1 MSRGS
6 GELVRRRRS
15 GAEIQRLGALYQSS
29 GLSRSDFC
37 RRHGM
42 GLSTLGRY
50 LQRQKKSFSGSDGGD
65 ESRLVA
71 VELAPV
77 DAVAS
82 AGVLTVLLSN
92 GRRVEVGRGFDAE
105 TLARLVAVLGRL

>member
-71 VELAPV
+71 VELAP
-77 DAVAS
+77 AP
-82 AGVLTVLLSN
+82 AGGS
-92 GRRVEVGRGFDAE
+92 GRGV
-105 TLARLVAVLGRL
+105 RGVVLERRGGGGGGGRC